1 MSNSKLVVPTES
13 ITLPGATE
21 PLVLRGLSVNDL
33 KTLINLH
40 RDVATTLFAKII
52 GINGEGDDVTNAL
65 LDIDGIV
72 TMVIDE
78 FPLVLADFIALGAND
93 LDNAE
98 DYLAI
103 PAMAQFEAIGAICR
117 LTFGEDEALKKLVA
131 TVTKLMAGINK
142 TVAPQKS

>member
-1 MSNSKLVVPTES
+1 MSKGKLVVPTDS
-13 ITLPGATE
+13 VTLPGATE

-40 RDVATTLFAKII
+40 RDIAATLFAKIVSI
-52 GINGEGDDVTNAL
+52 KGEGDDATNAL
-65 LDIDGIV
+65 LDIDSIAL
-72 TMVIDE
+72 MVIDE
-78 FPLVLADFIALGAND
+78 FPHALADFIALGADD

-98 DYLAI
+98 GYLAI
-103 PAMAQFEAIGAICR
+103 PVTAQFEAIGAICR